1 MRRGWKIIAGVGALV
16 IVGMATGII
25 GVQAQGGR
33 QKLTRPSRAISPS
46 SRRSSGRSSLG

>member
-25 GVQAQGGR
+25 GVRRAPRQG
-33 QKLTRPSRAISPS
+33 
-46 SRRSSGRSSLG
+46 SLGLHLTPQEKSDLGAFLRAL